1 MSEGIFIMSEKFVIY
16 RRLSVEDRSR
26 KQHGFESQMRD
37 IEDYLA
43 KQDSPEV
50 IGSFHEFVSGAESN
64 KPKLKEAIELCKE
77 TGATL
82 LIAKLDRLSRKVS
95 QISVLMESDITLRV
109 ALMPNAS
116 TFELHIYA
124 SLAEQEREMIRDRVK
139 RGLAVVKSES
149 PEKLRKTKGTAWH
162 KSYTAN
168 KAAGLHNTTKQF
180 KPSPEK
186 DKLLVDIKTAIKYSN
201 PKSFVELA
209 EKLNTNNVVTLK
221 GKAWCGRTLSTF
233 AKRNNISI

>member
-1 MSEGIFIMSEKFVIY
+1 MSEKFVIY

-139 RGLAVVKSES
+139 RGLAVVKAES

-209 EKLNTNNVVTLK
+209 EKLNDNNVVTLK
-221 GKAWCGRTLSTF
+221 GKTWCGRTLSTF

>member
-1 MSEGIFIMSEKFVIY
+1 MSEKFVIY

>member
-1 MSEGIFIMSEKFVIY
+1 MSEKFVVY

-209 EKLNTNNVVTLK
+209 EKLNDNNVVTLK

>member
-1 MSEGIFIMSEKFVIY
+1 MSEKFVIY

-64 KPKLKEAIELCKE
+64 KPKLKEAIELCKK

-209 EKLNTNNVVTLK
+209 EKLNANNVATLK

-233 AKRNNISI
+233 AKRNDIHI